1 MKTWLIDSPG
11 IYRCRTLFL
20 AALLA
25 GTGVVSGN
33 AETLPSLPP
42 ALNSG
47 ETAQTATGTE
57 TELAEVQVR
66 DKKEVKPPAREGS
79 AESGYRTSSA
89 TAGPLGTVP
98 LRDTPYSVNVTPGEL
113 FENRQA
119 HTTSDA
125 LRTNPTVASLMESSG
140 YSSLSRVMIRG
151 FTAADQSE
159 LRDGLV
165 DRSFTFPPLENVERI
180 EVMNGLSGFLY
191 GFSALGGTINY
202 VTKQPTTEP
211 LAKLSGGW
219 YGGGINYIHADF
231 GGTAPYTQER
241 LTGRFNIYHEDGST
255 YIDGGNQKRTLV
267 SSALNL
273 RLLPGTVLKADMYYQ
288 NYDIHG
294 LQTYFDA
301 SSGNWTGT
309 GIRVPSASQFNP
321 SKQYGQSWTY
331 NRSEKILLGL
341 GLESKLNEIF
351 TLRAAYRYGTMWR
364 RYLFA
369 GATLLDNDG
378 NYSEKLT
385 ATPRQEE
392 ITRSA
397 YALVDAHF
405 DTWNVH
411 HDLTFG
417 YTGTNYYYSR
427 GADVS
432 TALGTSNITSPAV
445 YEDPGLTVG
454 ETTTYQKQYMDN
466 FLIGDRITLNRFLSV
481 LMGVNFAQVRQKA
494 GGASTGISTST
505 FTQNRFTP
513 SFGLIYKPIPFISTY
528 FSYSQGLA
536 AGGTAPSTAVNAN
549 QMLKPSVSEQYEIGA
564 KAALWGMDMTLA
576 LFRIDK
582 VNEYTDPNDKIYK
595 QDGREVH
602 QGVEMTVSGK
612 PLERLTAVGG
622 FTLMDAAYERAANN
636 PKIEGKTPVNVPQEQ
651 ARIYLEYQLPFVDN
665 NLYVNA
671 GANYFGRRPVDALN
685 TSYISG
691 ATTFDTGL
699 RYQPL
704 IWGHRITMNL
714 NLTNIFD
721 KRYWSYYRSGDGLLL
736 GAPRLVSF
744 SAKVDW

>member
-1 MKTWLIDSPG
+1 MKPSLVDGSG
-11 IYRCRTLFL
+11 IRRCYALML
-20 AALLA
+20 AALLVWGREDINA
-25 GTGVVSGN
+25 N
-33 AETLPSLPP
+33 AETLPSSPA
-42 ALNSG
+42 ALNSAG
-47 ETAQTATGTE
+47 KAQAATVPE
-57 TELAEVQVR
+57 TELAEVQVM
-66 DKKEVKPPAREGS
+66 DTKDVKPTAREGS
-79 AESGYRTSSA
+79 AESGYRSSTA

-98 LRDTPYSVNVTPGEL
+98 LRDTPYSINVTPGEL
-113 FENRQA
+113 IENRQA
-119 HTTSDA
+119 HTVSDA
-125 LRTNPTVASLMESSG
+125 LRTNPTVATLMESNG

-165 DRSFTFPPLENVERI
+165 DRSFTYPPLENVERI

-191 GFSALGGTINY
+191 GFSAMGGTINY
-202 VTKQPTTEP
+202 VTKQPATEP

-219 YGGGINYIHADF
+219 YGGGINYIHADL
-231 GGTAPYTQER
+231 GGAAPYTQER

-255 YIDGGNQKRTLV
+255 YIDGGSQKRTLV

-273 RLLPGTVLKADMYYQ
+273 RLFPGTVLKADMYYQ
-288 NYDIHG
+288 NYDVHG
-294 LQTYFDA
+294 LQTYFNA
-301 SSGNWTGT
+301 SNGNWT

-321 SKQYGQSWTY
+321 GKQYGQSWTF
-331 NRSEKILLGL
+331 NRSEKALLGV
-341 GLESKLNEIF
+341 GLESKLNDVF

-364 RYLFA
+364 RYIYV
-369 GATLLDNDG
+369 GATLLDNAG

-392 ITRSA
+392 ITHSA
-397 YALVDAHF
+397 YVLVDAHF
-405 DTWNVH
+405 DTWSVH

-417 YTGTNYYYSR
+417 YTGTNYSYTR
-427 GADVS
+427 GADVL
-432 TALGTSNITSPAV
+432 TVLGTSSIASPAG
-445 YEDPGLTVG
+445 YDDPGLAIG
-454 ETTTYQKQYMDN
+454 GTTTFQKQYLDN
-466 FLIGDRITLNRFLSV
+466 FLIGDRITFNRFLSI

-513 SFGLIYKPIPFISTY
+513 SFGLIYKPIPSISTY

-536 AGGTAPSTAVNAN
+536 SGGTAPSTAINAN
-549 QMLKPSVSEQYEIGA
+549 QMLKPSVSEQYEVGA
-564 KAALWGMDMTLA
+564 KAALWGVDMTLA

-602 QGVEMTVSGK
+602 QGIEMTVSGK
-612 PLERLTAVGG
+612 PLDRLTAVGG

-636 PKIEGKTPVNVPQEQ
+636 PKIEGKTPINVPQEQ

-685 TSYISG
+685 TSYMSG

-704 IWGHRITMNL
+704 IWGHRITLNL

-744 SAKVDW
+744 SAKAEW